1 MENKRVFAGG
11 LIAGACLLYTSF
23 AIRQMRAEYKKSAL
37 LHDIVVPII
46 VTEADRVTV
55 SLCSEDE
62 APFVVVELTGR

>member
-1 MENKRVFAGG
+1 MAMAYLPEN
-11 LIAGACLLYTSF
+11 F

-62 APFVVVELTGR
+62 ARLWSSS